1 MDFLLIAFLTLLN
14 GVFAMSEM
22 ALSSSRKP
30 RLAAMAELGDKG
42 AESALGLLGNP
53 TQFLSSVQVGI
64 TSIGMI
70 NGIIGEAAFSGGLSI
85 WIEGFGVSPG
95 AANISATAVVVTAIT
110 FITIVFGE
118 LVPKRIGQLYPE
130 SVARLVARPMMW
142 VATAAKPFVSLL
154 AMSTHAILKLLRV
167 DITGNRAVTE
177 EEITASLEEGVDAGL
192 IELHEHQMVQNVFL
206 LDDRL
211 LTSLMLPRSDIEW
224 LNASD
229 TVAQA
234 IDKAGKTGH
243 SWYPVCRGGLD
254 NVVGVVNVAL
264 LLSLRGQT
272 QPPGPITEGDGSAS
286 SPSATNP
293 TTPITPTTRAALIA
307 DRIDAHIVP
316 AVFVPE
322 TITGMELLEQF
333 RTRSTRMVFVVDEY
347 GVVQGLMTPMD
358 MLEAITGE
366 LQPGAQVDA
375 WAIKRDDGSWLIDG
389 VMPVSELKV
398 RLTIKELPDEDRGR
412 YNTVAGLLQSVSGRL
427 LTTGEKVDC
436 AGWRFEVV
444 DIDGRRIDKVLAQ
457 AIEPTSAKSDQK

>member
-22 ALSSSRKP
+22 ALASSRKA
-30 RLAAMAELGDKG
+30 RLSAMGESGDKG
-42 AESALGLLGNP
+42 AKAALGLLDNP

-64 TSIGMI
+64 TSIGML
-70 NGIIGEAAFSGGLSI
+70 NGIIGEAAFSSGLAA
-85 WIEGFGVSPG
+85 WIQTFGAPPRASE
-95 AANISATAVVVTAIT
+95 ITATALVVTVIT

-130 SVARLVARPMMW
+130 TAARLVARPMMW
-142 VATAAKPFVSLL
+142 VATGFKPFVRLL
-154 AMSTHAILKLLRV
+154 SISTQAVLKLLRI
-167 DITGNRAVTE
+167 DNSAGRSVTE
-177 EEITASLEEGVDAGL
+177 EEIAASLEEGVDAGL
-192 IELHEHQMVQNVFL
+192 IEEHEHQMVQNVFL

-224 LNASD
+224 LDASD

-234 IDKAGKTGH
+234 IAKAGETGH

-254 NVVGVVNVAL
+254 DVVGVVNVAKL
-264 LLSLRGQT
+264 LALRGQI
-272 QPPGPITEGDGSAS
+272 QPVPTGDGPGAV
-286 SPSATNP
+286 PSV
-293 TTPITPTTRAALIA
+293 A
-307 DRIDAHIVP
+307 DRIGAYAVP

-322 TITGMELLEQF
+322 TLTGMELLEQF
-333 RTRSTRMVFVVDEY
+333 RARSTRIVFVVDEY

-375 WAIKRDDGSWLIDG
+375 WATEREDGSWLIDG
-389 VMPVSELKV
+389 VMPVSELKA
-398 RLTIKELPDEDRGR
+398 RLDIRELPEEGRGR

-427 LTTGEKVDC
+427 LKTAEVVEC
-436 AGWRFEVV
+436 AGWRFEVL
-444 DIDGRRIDKVLAQ
+444 DLDGKRIDKVLASV
-457 AIEPTSAKSDQK
+457 IPESAEL